1 MDVREHVGAAFFSSV
16 QNLLL
21 TRLPRVAKLKKT
33 NSDFQFVAQKGV
45 FFCLFFMGF
54 FLLAREKC

>member
-1 MDVREHVGAAFFSSV
+1 MGAAFFSGV

-33 NSDFQFVAQKGV
+33 NSDFQFVAQKGFFFLSVFYGV
-45 FFCLFFMGF
+45 FFVSSGKMLTFYS
-54 FLLAREKC
+54 E